1 MPFRARVNRHGVAG
15 GGTSGWVGLS
25 CEASPS
31 RRSWLAMG
39 PLMSTVRE
47 KPVALSESEPVEDAI
62 AAAAD
67 ELPPAQMKNR
77 TGLGIWPVEPAS
89 STDPAPRRRL
99 HAIARPCGYY
109 VLSRVAVLFAALGAR
124 WFTPK
129 LHLLSAL
136 TTGWDA
142 HWYTLIA
149 QHGYPSHIVNEG
161 HGSRWAFFPAWPL
174 TIRAAVQVTHLSYV
188 QATLVLSFAL
198 GLTSAVALWLAVREI
213 FGAVV
218 ADRAVLL
225 YVFFPTAY
233 VLSLGYSEGL
243 FITTC
248 GACLFALSRRYW
260 ITAAV
265 FAVLGGLTKNVG
277 VVLVAC
283 VVVAAGHA
291 FLTNR
296 KIRPLAA
303 VVIAPLGFVSWLFY
317 SWWTVG
323 TPFAFVQAEHFWGGS
338 HFAWFTA
345 PIVAV
350 VDLFTGLRAL
360 ADGQLELCALGLA
373 FAYGGIVLLSR
384 ARDKGV
390 AIPAF
395 WWVFTIGST
404 LGVLSSYQPDS
415 VLRYSMVV
423 ITVYA
428 AYAWRMR
435 PSWEGPLVGMLGMS
449 QGVLMLVVLVGSL
462 HPHTAS
468 LWP

>member
-1 MPFRARVNRHGVAG
+1 MTP
-15 GGTSGWVGLS
+15 
-25 CEASPS
+25 P
-31 RRSWLAMG
+31 
-39 PLMSTVRE
+39 
-47 KPVALSESEPVEDAI
+47 
-62 AAAAD
+62 AD
-67 ELPPAQMKNR
+67 ELLPTLIADRIGPDIR
-77 TGLGIWPVEPAS
+77 PVVPAS
-89 STDPAPRRRL
+89 STDGGPRRRL

-109 VLSRVAVLFAALGAR
+109 VLSRVAILFAALGAR
-124 WFTPK
+124 WFAPK

-149 QHGYPSHIVNEG
+149 QHGYPHHILNEG

-174 TIRAAVQVTHLSYV
+174 TIRAAVEVTHLSYL
-188 QATLVLSFAL
+188 QATLILSFVL
-198 GLTSAVALWLAVREI
+198 GLTSAIALWLAVREV
-213 FGAVV
+213 FGSVV

-260 ITAAV
+260 ITAAL
-265 FAVLGGLTKNVG
+265 FAVLGGLTKNFG
-277 VVLVAC
+277 VVLIAC

-291 FLTNR
+291 FLTSR
-296 KIRPLAA
+296 KLRPLVA
-303 VVIAPLGFVSWLFY
+303 VAIAPLGFAAWLLY

-323 TPFAFVQAEHFWGGS
+323 TPFAFVQAERFWGDS
-338 HFAWFTA
+338 HFVWFTT
-345 PIVAV
+345 PILAV
-350 VDLFTGLRAL
+350 IDLFTGIQAL
-360 ADGQLELCALGLA
+360 TDGQVVLCALGVA
-373 FAYGGIVLLSR
+373 FAYGGIVLLSK
-384 ARDKGV
+384 ARDKGIT
-390 AIPAF
+390 IPVF

-404 LGVLSSYQPDS
+404 LALLSSYEPDS

-423 ITVYA
+423 IPVYA

-435 PSWEGPLVGMLGMS
+435 PAWEGPLVGMLGVS
-449 QGVLMLVVLVGSL
+449 QGMMMLIALIGTL
-462 HPHTAS
+462 HPQMAN